1 MDELDQIGLAKNVAG
16 ELRRALSEGKRYLK
30 AQFQSHCQEDESEC
44 PDHCRK
50 LGLSDSNDPDFQKQC
65 LLQHALLCTKC
76 DEITSVL
83 QKMQQIV
90 KDNKTLSFYSED

>member
-1 MDELDQIGLAKNVAG
+1 MDELHQIGLAKNVAG

-30 AQFQSHCQEDESEC
+30 TQFQSHCQEDESEC

-50 LGLSDSNDPDFQKQC
+50 LGLSDPNDPDFQKQC
-65 LLQHALLCTKC
+65 LLQNTLLCPKC